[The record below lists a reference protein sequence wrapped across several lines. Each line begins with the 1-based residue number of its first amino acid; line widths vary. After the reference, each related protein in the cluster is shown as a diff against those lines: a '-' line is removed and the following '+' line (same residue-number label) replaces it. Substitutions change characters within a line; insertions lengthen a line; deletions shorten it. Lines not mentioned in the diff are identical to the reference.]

1 MTKTA
6 KPTNNKKPAKAPKAA
21 ASAPAPK
28 PEKPARITNGDKMA
42 ALAAQPNGFSLDDVI
57 AKLGVQPHTA
67 RAMISVELRK
77 KRNLIVVLDREAGR
91 YRIQPAA

>member
-6 KPTNNKKPAKAPKAA
+6 KSATTKKTSKA
-21 ASAPAPK
+21 
-28 PEKPARITNGDKMA
+28 EKPARVTNGEKMA
-42 ALAAQPNGFSLDDVI
+42 ELAAQPDGFTLDDVI

-67 RAMISVELRK
+67 RAMVSVELRK
-77 KRNLIVVLDREAGR
+77 KRNLTVVLDREAGR